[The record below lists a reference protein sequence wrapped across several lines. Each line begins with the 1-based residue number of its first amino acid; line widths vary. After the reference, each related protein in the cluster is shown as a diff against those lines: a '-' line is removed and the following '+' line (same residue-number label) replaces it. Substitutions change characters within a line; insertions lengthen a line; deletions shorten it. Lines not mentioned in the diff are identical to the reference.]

1 VVRCHRAAT
10 EYRCGIPSIA
20 LQLNHGAT
28 EGPPDGPGPV
38 FPAGNLLGLTI
49 AGPGPVFPAG
59 NLLGLTI
66 ARQPGWTGSAPP
78 TEDRKTR

>member
-49 AGPGPVFPAG
+49 A
-59 NLLGLTI
+59 
-66 ARQPGWTGSAPP
+66 RQPGWTGSAPP